1 MEAQSIVAAAASNAQ
16 ASSSTSLG
24 DRDIPIAIDE
34 ALLCATDLNPI
45 DAQLYQSAQ
54 FFFLASTCAHF
65 YSGKTSKA
73 ICMLSHGTVLKLSSQ
88 HCSLSQPNRLLM
100 VHWVSS
106 LYPRLSFQDRSLCP
120 SSSRLQSGKS
130 SLLGRVSST
139 RREMPKHGTRRS
151 RNGFG
156 AGARAERTENWRI
169 NGSLR
174 YPRMQVRG
182 LVTMKQCL
190 LNSIFADVDFDAGL
204 QARADR
210 KARVEK
216 NEKQRLANLP
226 RSGSSKRTED
236 LERTLTTTRAS
247 TASMGK

>member
-1 MEAQSIVAAAASNAQ
+1 
-16 ASSSTSLG
+16 
-24 DRDIPIAIDE
+24 
-34 ALLCATDLNPI
+34 
-45 DAQLYQSAQ
+45 
-54 FFFLASTCAHF
+54 
-65 YSGKTSKA
+65 
-73 ICMLSHGTVLKLSSQ
+73 
-88 HCSLSQPNRLLM
+88 
-100 VHWVSS
+100 
-106 LYPRLSFQDRSLCP
+106 
-120 SSSRLQSGKS
+120 
-130 SLLGRVSST
+130 
-139 RREMPKHGTRRS
+139 
-151 RNGFG
+151 
-156 AGARAERTENWRI
+156 
-169 NGSLR
+169 
-174 YPRMQVRG
+174 MQVRG